1 MESLISRDF
10 LAQLGRKI
18 STLRSEEEGETCRV
32 LVTSHGG
39 LIKELNLVL
48 VKEFACEMPCAQG
61 EYGRICPN
69 TGVTKFTIAVD
80 GEGKIRRAKCSL
92 LYYKDHLKGL
102 EFHEPVH
109 YGV

>member
-1 MESLISRDF
+1 MISRDF

-18 STLRSEEEGETCRV
+18 STLRSEEEGETSRV

-69 TGVTKFTIAVD
+69 TGVTKFILAVD
-80 GEGKIRRAKCSL
+80 GEGKIRRANCSL

>member
-1 MESLISRDF
+1 MISRDF

-18 STLRSEEEGETCRV
+18 STLRSEEEGETSRV

-48 VKEFACEMPCAQG
+48 VKEFACEMPCGQG

-69 TGVTKFTIAVD
+69 TGVTKFILAVD
-80 GEGKIRRAKCSL
+80 GEGKIRRANCSL